1 MEGRI
6 QLFIAWLNWL
16 KPYAIIAGSFLAAGI
31 VIGALI

>member
-16 KPYAIIAGSFLAAGI
+16 KPFAIVAASALVAGI
-31 VIGALI
+31 VIGALL